1 MIMESLE
8 IGALIVDLVGVTV
21 MVIGFIIAL
30 YAFLK
35 ALPGLNTMQHVQ
47 DIQIIRCKL
56 GVYIALGLELMI
68 VSDLLHTI
76 ASHTLEDLYFL
87 GALVIIRTLIGYFLS
102 KEIAE
107 IEHSGKA

>member
-8 IGALIVDLVGVTV
+8 IGALIIDLVGVTV

-35 ALPGLNTMQHVQ
+35 VLPGLNTMQHVQ

-87 GALVIIRTLIGYFLS
+87 SALVIIRTLIGYFLS